1 MYSNQRSWFN
11 VNNVLFFL
19 KKIKREIVGP
29 NNQILFSLWLQKGGE
44 LIPVTDIKVLRGEI
58 AFVNEGDASTRGLID
73 LNMVIEDLDRI
84 NNNAIAY
91 AVMSKEAVGPV
102 VAVKYELEK
111 QGRIGKAILV
121 SDWKM

>member
-29 NNQILFSLWLQKGGE
+29 NNQILFSLWLQNGGE

-73 LNMVIEDLDRI
+73 LNVVIEDLDRI

-91 AVMSKEAVGPV
+91 AVMEKKAVGPV

-111 QGRIGKAILV
+111 QSRIGKAILV

>member
-1 MYSNQRSWFN
+1 M
-11 VNNVLFFL
+11 NNVLFFL

-73 LNMVIEDLDRI
+73 LNVVIEDLDRI
-84 NNNAIAY
+84 NNNTIAY

-111 QGRIGKAILV
+111 QSRTGKAILV